1 MAHLSSALHNHQK
14 YRTNQYTPQFWGEYL
29 SLRSGT
35 FISYDVEPF
44 LSSLFSHAAQNSSA
58 YPAERS
64 KGLLP
69 LNIYYAYGAE
79 AADEVFYDVARQSA
93 ARLEEVA
100 QSEGQNIA
108 DAPLYGNYA
117 MFDTPLERI
126 YGANVDGLKAV
137 KARYD
142 PEGVMALAGGFKF

>member
-1 MAHLSSALHNHQK
+1 M
-14 YRTNQYTPQFWGEYL
+14 QFWGQHL
-29 SLRSGT
+29 SLHSGT

-44 LSSLFSHAAQNSSA
+44 LSSIFSHGGANSSA

-69 LNIYYAYGAE
+69 LNIYYAYGSE
-79 AADEVFYDVARQSA
+79 LADEIFYDAARQSA
-93 ARLEEVA
+93 VHLVA
-100 QSEGQNIA
+100 VAKSEGQ
-108 DAPLYGNYA
+108 DVGEAPLYGNYA

-126 YGANVDGLKAV
+126 YGANVDGLRAV

-142 PEGVMALAGGFKF
+142 PNGVMNLAGGFKF